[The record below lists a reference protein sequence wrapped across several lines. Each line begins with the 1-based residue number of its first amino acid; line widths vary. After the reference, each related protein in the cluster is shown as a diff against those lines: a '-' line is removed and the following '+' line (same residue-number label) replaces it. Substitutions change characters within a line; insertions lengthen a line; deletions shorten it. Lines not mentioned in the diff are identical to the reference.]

1 MDTQLRKGLLE
12 FCVLAALEK
21 EDSYGYQII
30 KDISDFVSI
39 SESTLYPIL
48 RRMEMAGYV
57 TSYTEEYNNRLR
69 KYFHLSDNGKE
80 YLNIF
85 RTEKGEIYRI
95 LEFIEGVN
103 DGDGKEVSKRTEL

>member
-48 RRMEMAGYV
+48 RRMEMGGYV

-85 RTEKGEIYRI
+85 RAEKGEIYRI

-103 DGDGKEVSKRTEL
+103 YGDGKKVSE

>member
-1 MDTQLRKGLLE
+1 VDTQLRKGLLE

-30 KDISDFVSI
+30 KDISDFVTI

-48 RRMEMAGYV
+48 RRMEIAGYV
-57 TSYTEEYNNRLR
+57 ISYTEEYNNRLR
-69 KYFHLSDNGKE
+69 KYFHLSDDGKE
-80 YLNIF
+80 YLSTF
-85 RTEKGEIYRI
+85 RKEKGEILRI

-103 DGDGKEVSKRTEL
+103 CGDEKEISE